1 MDNQKPIESKSTNI
15 KRRSFYGVLAGA
27 ITAVL
32 SGFSIKSA
40 ISGKK
45 ARTRDSSEFAS
56 SGLFAERREDKM
68 AKEPNYWRSFEE
80 LHRKS
85 SEKSMRAVLENS

>member
-1 MDNQKPIESKSTNI
+1 MKKMKSNSTNF

-32 SGFSIKSA
+32 SGLSFRSA

-45 ARTRDSSEFAS
+45 QEPEIQVSLHPQAV
-56 SGLFAERREDKM
+56 RREK
-68 AKEPNYWRSFEE
+68 RG
-80 LHRKS
+80 
-85 SEKSMRAVLENS
+85 

>member
-1 MDNQKPIESKSTNI
+1 MRGESMNNQKATESKSTNI

-32 SGFSIKSA
+32 SGFSIRSA

-45 ARTRDSSEFAS
+45 QEPEIQVSLHPQAV
-56 SGLFAERREDKM
+56 RREK
-68 AKEPNYWRSFEE
+68 RG
-80 LHRKS
+80 
-85 SEKSMRAVLENS
+85 